1 MIAKELISDG
11 ILPLKTSDTGKT
23 ALSWME
29 DLRLLHLPL
38 VENGKLLGLVSEF
51 DIYAF
56 NRFDEEMGSHS
67 LSLHKPYVYD
77 YQHIYDVLKLV
88 QLHRLSLVPVVDT
101 EEQYLGSITL
111 QTLLEHF
118 ALSLSVNE
126 PGGIIVLGM
135 NVHDYVLSEIARII
149 ESNDSKILSLIVQ
162 TELDSTRLQLTLK
175 LNKRDIASVLQTFN
189 RFNYNVLASFGAED
203 DFDDLKERYE
213 SLMTYLRI

>member
-56 NRFDEEMGSHS
+56 NRFDEEMGSHL

-88 QLHRLSLVPVVDT
+88 QMHRLSLVPVVDN
-101 EEQYLGSITL
+101 EEKYLGSITL
-111 QTLLEHF
+111 QSLLEHF

-135 NVHDYVLSEIARII
+135 NVHDYVLSEIARIV
-149 ESNDSKILSLIVQ
+149 ESNDTKILSLIVQ

-203 DFDDLKERYE
+203 DFEDLKERYE

>member
-1 MIAKELISDG
+1 M
-11 ILPLKTSDTGKT
+11 
-23 ALSWME
+23 
-29 DLRLLHLPL
+29 
-38 VENGKLLGLVSEF
+38 GLVSEF

-135 NVHDYVLSEIARII
+135 NVHDYVLSEIARIV

>member
-135 NVHDYVLSEIARII
+135 NVHDYVLSEIARIV

>member
-135 NVHDYVLSEIARII
+135 NVHDYVLSEIARIV

-203 DFDDLKERYE
+203 DFDDLRERYE

>member
-135 NVHDYVLSEIARII
+135 NVHDYVLSEIARIV
-149 ESNDSKILSLIVQ
+149 ESNDTKILSLIVQ